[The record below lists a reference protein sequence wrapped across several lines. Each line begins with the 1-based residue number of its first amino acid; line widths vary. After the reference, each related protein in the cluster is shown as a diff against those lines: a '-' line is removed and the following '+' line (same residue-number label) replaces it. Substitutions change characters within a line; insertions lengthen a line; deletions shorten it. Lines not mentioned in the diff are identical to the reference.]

1 MTQQAFDIADLIFGK
16 VVLVTGKGGVGKSS
30 VTAALGRLAAAQ
42 GRRVCLIE
50 ADSQQSVLSGIFGTA
65 VGYEPKRVAENL
77 YACNVTWYEA
87 LHDWVERVV
96 PSKRIVDMMLD
107 NRLVRLFL
115 DAVPGNREL
124 VTLSKITWLSEEFD
138 LVIVDL
144 PASGHATALMQSP
157 QRTMRLFNVGPLHTR
172 SLASQKLLENSGT
185 HLVLVALP
193 EEMVVNETVETWQ
206 TLNEGVPG
214 LSVPLVILNR
224 ASRPTLGV
232 DEIALLDRL
241 SAARASGTEPE
252 GPQAE
257 LLLAGRWEARLE
269 EATGRAIKRI
279 DEQIGVKLIDV
290 PRLSQAE
297 GSDALV
303 RALASALART
313 SERGLKGR
321 S

>member
-1 MTQQAFDIADLIFGK
+1 VTQQAFDIADLIFGK

-50 ADSQQSVLSGIFGTA
+50 ADSQQSVLSGIFGTS
-65 VGYEPKRVAENL
+65 VGYEPKQVAENL

-115 DAVPGNREL
+115 DAVPGNREV

-157 QRTMRLFNVGPLHTR
+157 QRTMRLFNVGPLFTR
-172 SLASQKLLENSGT
+172 SQESQALLEHPAT

-193 EEMVVNETVETWQ
+193 EEMVVNETVETWE
-206 TLNEGVPG
+206 TLNKGVPG

-224 ASRPTLGV
+224 ASRPTLGA

-241 SAARASGTEPE
+241 SAARETETE
-252 GPQAE
+252 AQGPQAE

-269 EATGRAIKRI
+269 EATGRAIQRI
-279 DEQIGVKLIDV
+279 EEQIGVKLIDV

-303 RALASALART
+303 RTLASALART